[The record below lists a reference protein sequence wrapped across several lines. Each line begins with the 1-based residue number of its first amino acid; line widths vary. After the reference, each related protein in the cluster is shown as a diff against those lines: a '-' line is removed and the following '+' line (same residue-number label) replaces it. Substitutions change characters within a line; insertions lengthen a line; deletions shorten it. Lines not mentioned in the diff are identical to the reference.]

1 MNREQVASGLLAL
14 LAVLALGGVAA
25 TLDTAAGD
33 GAGAGAGAGDGTGVD
48 SEPRFSL
55 GGGLEQ
61 LDPPEGF
68 LPNWAR
74 TLLSVVVLLV
84 GIYGTYELYREYGAR
99 QLVTAATVGVVVA
112 LVLYGLLSL
121 LRPSELGAGSGPKSG
136 EPSFPAGGGGSAA
149 DTVSQ
154 AVDPPTALLAALG
167 LVLLGAVAVIV
178 RASGDQR
185 VDLRTPD
192 TPEPPSESDVAAVA
206 DAAGRAAD
214 RLDAADDLEN
224 AVYRSWHEMT
234 AHLDVERPDASTPAE
249 FADAAVDAGMDRDDV
264 AELTRLFEA
273 VRYGDAPATAER
285 AERATAALR
294 RIERTYGDGL
304 PAEQAAAGQQVATDE
319 QAAAGQQAPSGEH
332 PAADA
337 PTDADD
343 RTPGDRTPGDA
354 GTRDGG

>member
-14 LAVLALGGVAA
+14 LAVLALGGIAA
-25 TLDTAAGD
+25 TLDTATGADGVGTGEGD
-33 GAGAGAGAGDGTGVD
+33 GSGVGSD
-48 SEPRFSL
+48 SRFSL
-55 GGGLEQ
+55 GGGVEQ

-68 LPNWAR
+68 LPDWAR

-84 GIYGTYELYREYGAR
+84 GIYGTYELYREYGAG

-121 LRPSELGAGSGPKSG
+121 LRPSELGAGSGPQSG
-136 EPSFPAGGGGSAA
+136 EPSLPTGGGGSAA

-178 RASGDQR
+178 RTSGDQR
-185 VDLRTPD
+185 VTLATPD
-192 TPEPPSESDVAAVA
+192 TPEPPSESDVESVA
-206 DAAGRAAD
+206 EAAGRAAD

-234 AHLDVERPDASTPAE
+234 AHLDIERPDASTPAE
-249 FADAAVDAGMDRDDV
+249 FADAAVAAGMDRDDV

-319 QAAAGQQAPSGEH
+319 QAPSGEH

-337 PTDADD
+337 PTDA
-343 RTPGDRTPGDA
+343 GDRTPGDA

>member
-1 MNREQVASGLLAL
+1 MSG
-14 LAVLALGGVAA
+14 
-25 TLDTAAGD
+25 
-33 GAGAGAGAGDGTGVD
+33 
-48 SEPRFSL
+48 S
-55 GGGLEQ
+55 
-61 LDPPEGF
+61 
-68 LPNWAR
+68 
-74 TLLSVVVLLV
+74 
-84 GIYGTYELYREYGAR
+84 
-99 QLVTAATVGVVVA
+99 
-112 LVLYGLLSL
+112 
-121 LRPSELGAGSGPKSG
+121 
-136 EPSFPAGGGGSAA
+136 
-149 DTVSQ
+149 
-154 AVDPPTALLAALG
+154 
-167 LVLLGAVAVIV
+167 
-178 RASGDQR
+178 
-185 VDLRTPD
+185 
-192 TPEPPSESDVAAVA
+192 AVA

-304 PAEQAAAGQQVATDE
+304 PAEQAAAGQQ
-319 QAAAGQQAPSGEH
+319 APSGEH
-332 PAADA
+332 PATDA

-343 RTPGDRTPGDA
+343 RTPGDA

>member
-1 MNREQVASGLLAL
+1 VNREQVASGLLAL

-25 TLDTAAGD
+25 TLDTTTGGD
-33 GAGAGAGAGDGTGVD
+33 GVGTGAGSGVGSD
-48 SEPRFSL
+48 SRFSL
-55 GGGLEQ
+55 GSGIEQ
-61 LDPPEGF
+61 LDPPERF
-68 LPNWAR
+68 LPDWAR

-84 GIYGTYELYREYGAR
+84 AIYGTYELYREYGAR
-99 QLVTAATVGVVVA
+99 QLVTAAAVGVVAA

-121 LRPSELGAGSGPKSG
+121 LRPSEPGDGSGPQSG

-149 DTVSQ
+149 DTVAQ

-185 VDLRTPD
+185 VALETPG
-192 TPEPPSESDVAAVA
+192 TPETPSESDVGGVA

-214 RLDAADDLEN
+214 HLDAADDLEN

-249 FADAAVDAGMDRDDV
+249 FADAAVAAGMDRDDV

-285 AERATAALR
+285 AERATATLR

-304 PAEQAAAGQQVATDE
+304 PAEQ
-319 QAAAGQQAPSGEH
+319 GES
-332 PAADA
+332 
-337 PTDADD
+337 
-343 RTPGDRTPGDA
+343 
-354 GTRDGG
+354 DGGETRGET

>member
-1 MNREQVASGLLAL
+1 VAVNREQVASGLLAL

-25 TLDTAAGD
+25 TLDTATG
-33 GAGAGAGAGDGTGVD
+33 GAGTGTGAGDGTGVGSD
-48 SEPRFSL
+48 PRFSL
-55 GGGLEQ
+55 GGGLEP

-68 LPNWAR
+68 LPDWVL

-84 GIYGTYELYREYGAR
+84 GMYGTYELYREYGAR
-99 QLVTAATVGVVVA
+99 RLATAAAVGVVTA

-121 LRPSELGAGSGPKSG
+121 LRPSEMGDGSGPQSG
-136 EPSFPAGGGGSAA
+136 EPSLPTGGGGSAA

-154 AVDPPTALLAALG
+154 AVDPPTALLAALW

-185 VDLRTPD
+185 VDLQTPD
-192 TPEPPSESDVAAVA
+192 TPEPPSGSDVAAVA

-249 FADAAVDAGMDRDDV
+249 FADAAVDAGMDREDV

-273 VRYGDAPATAER
+273 VRYGDAPVTEER

-294 RIERTYGDGL
+294 RIERTYGD
-304 PAEQAAAGQQVATDE
+304 
-319 QAAAGQQAPSGEH
+319 
-332 PAADA
+332 
-337 PTDADD
+337 
-343 RTPGDRTPGDA
+343 A
-354 GTRDGG
+354 GTRGGE